1 MSINSTNNI
10 IAQQQKI
17 EHINWQTGKN
27 PSFSETKIDK
37 YYDERYLEI
46 ARHFR
51 ELARLFENLAEV
63 KKS

>member
-10 IAQQQKI
+10 INQQRI

-27 PSFSETKIDK
+27 PSFANTKIEK
-37 YYDERYLEI
+37 HYDDRYLEI

-51 ELARLFENLAEV
+51 ELARLFEGLAEV
-63 KKS
+63 KEND